1 MITLRVVEDRIQV
14 TSPFAFK
21 SVLETLPGGRWSRTE
36 SAWTFPAAPIA
47 AGNLRGALRGTDE
60 KMMADKAFRALL
72 AESDLFADRQGL
84 KALDDLPQPEV
95 RKTDAWNHQRQ
106 AFHFAHDM
114 PAVLLDMEM
123 GTGKTKVVIDLIQN
137 RGHERILIA
146 CPNTVVRVWP
156 REFEKHG
163 AIKVKIVAPQ
173 TGGIARR
180 VAETKLAFEQARIEG
195 VPAVVVVNHEA
206 FWQGDFGKWLPTAG
220 LDLVVYDEIHRLKSP
235 GGKQSRFAQKLS
247 RKVPYRLGLTGTPMP
262 HSPLDVYGEMRAL
275 DESVFGTSF
284 VRFRNRYAVMGGWEG
299 REVVG
304 YRNEPELREKIGA
317 VTYSVG
323 ADVLD
328 LPEAHHIDRFCVLT
342 PSAWKAYSSLETE
355 FYTDVK
361 DGTVTVSNALVK
373 LLRMQ
378 QVTSGHVGLD
388 ESDGAGKRKVT
399 RIDDSKEKLL
409 ADVLE
414 DLKPDEPVVI
424 FCRFTDDLQRVH
436 EVAKKLGRG
445 SAELSGGRKELDA
458 WEREDGPPIL
468 AVQMQSGGVGIDLTR
483 ASYCIYYSVGFSLGE
498 YQQSLARVHRPGQDR
513 PVTYIHLLAEGTID
527 VKVKNALAERAD
539 VVKSVMYGD
548 SERVSIGT

>member
-1 MITLRVVEDRIQV
+1 M
-14 TSPFAFK
+14 
-21 SVLETLPGGRWSRTE
+21 
-36 SAWTFPAAPIA
+36 
-47 AGNLRGALRGTDE
+47 
-60 KMMADKAFRALL
+60 
-72 AESDLFADRQGL
+72 
-84 KALDDLPQPEV
+84 
-95 RKTDAWNHQRQ
+95 
-106 AFHFAHDM
+106 
-114 PAVLLDMEM
+114 
-123 GTGKTKVVIDLIQN
+123 
-137 RGHERILIA
+137 
-146 CPNTVVRVWP
+146 
-156 REFEKHG
+156 
-163 AIKVKIVAPQ
+163 
-173 TGGIARR
+173 
-180 VAETKLAFEQARIEG
+180 
-195 VPAVVVVNHEA
+195 
-206 FWQGDFGKWLPTAG
+206 
-220 LDLVVYDEIHRLKSP
+220 
-235 GGKQSRFAQKLS
+235 
-247 RKVPYRLGLTGTPMP
+247 
-262 HSPLDVYGEMRAL
+262 
-275 DESVFGTSF
+275 
-284 VRFRNRYAVMGGWEG
+284 
-299 REVVG
+299 
-304 YRNEPELREKIGA
+304 
-317 VTYSVG
+317 
-323 ADVLD
+323 
-328 LPEAHHIDRFCVLT
+328 LT